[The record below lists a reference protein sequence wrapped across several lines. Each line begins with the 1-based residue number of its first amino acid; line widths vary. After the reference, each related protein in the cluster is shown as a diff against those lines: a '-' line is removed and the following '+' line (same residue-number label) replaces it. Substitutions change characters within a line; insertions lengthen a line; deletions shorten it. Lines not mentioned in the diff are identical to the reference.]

1 MGWRA
6 KTEILAARAP
16 HLYGLASDMLHD
28 LRIRLTTPFLGAT
41 KGEPTLRFD
50 RGDTGDW
57 LRLNVAQWLH
67 ALSEAGKSLE
77 LPEDMDPTAVTVQPV
92 YRRPSSMVLYR
103 RNYHRDGKAT
113 HVMHEAINRN
123 VILTVEVF
131 LPGKLDSGDS
141 HRPPTAEELR
151 QMFEFIGTYVGLSP
165 WGSKFGYG
173 KFTVESLHP
182 ADSRTILANLQQR
195 RNRLPQKFLEDN
207 REHSSNI
214 VIMGHRIADLSKSE
228 LLAVVAFYDSLLERQ

>member
-1 MGWRA
+1 
-6 KTEILAARAP
+6 
-16 HLYGLASDMLHD
+16 MLHD
-28 LRIRLTTPFLGAT
+28 LRLRLTTPFLGAT

-77 LPEDMDPTAVTVQPV
+77 LPTDMDPTAVTVQPV

-103 RNYHRDGKAT
+103 RNYHRDGRPA

-123 VILTVEVF
+123 VILTVEIF
-131 LPGKLDSGDS
+131 LPVNAVTADS

-151 QMFEFIGTYVGLSP
+151 QMLEFVGAYVGLSP

-195 RNRLPQKFLEDN
+195 QNRLPQKFLEDN

-228 LLAVVAFYDSLLERQ
+228 LLAVVAFYDSLLERE